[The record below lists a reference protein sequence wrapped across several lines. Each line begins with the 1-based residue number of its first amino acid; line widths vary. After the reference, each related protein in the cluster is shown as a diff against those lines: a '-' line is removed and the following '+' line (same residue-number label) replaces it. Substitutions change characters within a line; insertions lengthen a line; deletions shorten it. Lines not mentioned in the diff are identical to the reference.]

1 MNIKVSIIVPV
12 YNVEKYLRQ
21 CLDSLINQT
30 LQEIEIICVDDG
42 STDNSSNILSDY
54 AQKDSRIIVHR
65 QENQGLANARN
76 AGLKLA
82 NGEYIGFVDSDD
94 FVDIDF
100 FEKLYQA
107 ASSDNADIARAL
119 YKYHY
124 PDSEKL
130 DLYLDKIIK
139 QRIKQKKTLGINDHT
154 VVVWNAIYR
163 KKFLSD
169 NGIMYFDNLRSSEDI
184 SFTARATFCA
194 NKTVPVTDTFLHYRK
209 DIKTSISNN
218 ISLNKIFT
226 DIKANEITT
235 DFLNRIYE
243 KTQFKDYK
251 TAYLRCVW
259 RCNNTFKACLNLE
272 DFNTTNQEKYL
283 EQFIKIIQ
291 KYKGNKKDLL
301 TIDFGLYF
309 LLNSNMQNYT
319 NVIKGMLKIKSL
331 LRKKGTKCQK

>member
-82 NGEYIGFVDSDD
+82 NGEYIGFLDSDD

-124 PDSEKL
+124 PDGEKL

-154 VVVWNAIYR
+154 VVV
-163 KKFLSD
+163 
-169 NGIMYFDNLRSSEDI
+169 
-184 SFTARATFCA
+184 
-194 NKTVPVTDTFLHYRK
+194 
-209 DIKTSISNN
+209 
-218 ISLNKIFT
+218 
-226 DIKANEITT
+226 
-235 DFLNRIYE
+235 
-243 KTQFKDYK
+243 
-251 TAYLRCVW
+251 
-259 RCNNTFKACLNLE
+259 
-272 DFNTTNQEKYL
+272 
-283 EQFIKIIQ
+283 
-291 KYKGNKKDLL
+291 
-301 TIDFGLYF
+301 
-309 LLNSNMQNYT
+309 
-319 NVIKGMLKIKSL
+319 
-331 LRKKGTKCQK
+331 